1 MKWRK
6 KIDKKILKERTGTL
20 CIRTHCTNSSNHIM
34 MHKNDR
40 RPWTHFLLSV
50 SRFEMKIG
58 NYWKPLFL
66 PSCVS
71 NPRLSDQNYLGLSLW
86 YTPAR
91 ESVSTQILM
100 YKVWS
105 EPTRDSARSWTFQ
118 LSAWSHQN
126 LFQSLDDEM
135 RMQFWL
141 WVFQYRS
148 WSSKQ
153 NYLLSTSWKRF
164 FWNYFFQF

>member
-86 YTPAR
+86 YTPA
-91 ESVSTQILM
+91 STF
-100 YKVWS
+100 KFS
-105 EPTRDSARSWTFQ
+105 S
-118 LSAWSHQN
+118 LSNHIKFCLSNHIIFFLIAD
-126 LFQSLDDEM
+126 LFCFCVCFECLIPEKFKLELQWFPLENEF
-135 RMQFWL
+135 RFET
-141 WVFQYRS
+141 
-148 WSSKQ
+148 
-153 NYLLSTSWKRF
+153 NWKHF
-164 FWNYFFQF
+164 HKCY